1 MNMVRRQ
8 IIKQL
13 SAGMI
18 NTQKKKLAKGEAR
31 LDFNITDNSENYRFA
46 GYKSVNGVEPNLH
59 GSQAP
64 NYLEK
69 EPIPVES

>member
-18 NTQKKKLAKGEAR
+18 NTKKKLAKGEAR

-46 GYKSVNGVEPNLH
+46 GYKSVHGVEPNLH

>member
-1 MNMVRRQ
+1 M
-8 IIKQL
+8 QL
-13 SAGMI
+13 AFCMI
-18 NTQKKKLAKGEAR
+18 NTHKKNLRKAKQGS
-31 LDFNITDNSENYRFA
+31 FNITDNSENYRFA

>member
-18 NTQKKKLAKGEAR
+18 NTQKKNLRKAKQGS
-31 LDFNITDNSENYRFA
+31 FNITDNSENYRFA

>member
-18 NTQKKKLAKGEAR
+18 NTKKKLAKGEAR

-69 EPIPVES
+69 EPVLVES

>member
-13 SAGMI
+13 SASMI
-18 NTQKKKLAKGEAR
+18 NTQKKNLRKAKQGS
-31 LDFNITDNSENYRFA
+31 FNITDNSENYTFA
-46 GYKSVNGVEPNLH
+46 GYKSINGSH
-59 GSQAP
+59 AP

>member
-31 LDFNITDNSENYRFA
+31 LDFNITDNSENYTFA
-46 GYKSVNGVEPNLH
+46 GYKSINGSH
-59 GSQAP
+59 AP